1 MAHERLATAV
11 ALTTTV
17 EYPQYAR
24 TVATMAMKSEMMWC
38 VIADPGNIIRSMADV
53 ATSQSKNDD
62 HIGGK
67 GISDGK
73 AIGRLEW

>member
-1 MAHERLATAV
+1 MAV

-24 TVATMAMKSEMMWC
+24 TAMMTAMKSEMMQC
-38 VIADPGNIIRSMADV
+38 TVADPGNIIRSMADA

-62 HIGGK
+62 HISSE
-67 GISDGK
+67 GISDG
-73 AIGRLEW
+73 

>member
-1 MAHERLATAV
+1 MACERLAMAV

-17 EYPQYAR
+17 KYLQYAR
-24 TVATMAMKSEMMWC
+24 TVVTMAMKSEMMWRM
-38 VIADPGNIIRSMADV
+38 IADPCNIIRSMAD
-53 ATSQSKNDD
+53 AAMSQSENDD
-62 HIGGK
+62 HIGGE

>member
-1 MAHERLATAV
+1 MVV

-24 TVATMAMKSEMMWC
+24 TVATMVTKSKMMWR

-53 ATSQSKNDD
+53 ATSQSENDD
-62 HIGGK
+62 HIGGE
-67 GISDGK
+67 GISDG
-73 AIGRLEW
+73 

>member
-1 MAHERLATAV
+1 MVHERLAMVA

-38 VIADPGNIIRSMADV
+38 AIVDPGNIIRSMAD
-53 ATSQSKNDD
+53 AAMSQSENDD
-62 HIGGK
+62 HIGGE
-67 GISDGK
+67 GISD
-73 AIGRLEW
+73 E